1 MKNEKND
8 YKEKITL
15 VGFGWASIGFLQY
28 INTNKYDVHLI
39 SDNLSFLYTPLLAQN
54 VNKNRNLEIHAKS
67 MNKKFSIIQGKVNE
81 VDFKNKI
88 IKCDHFQDNFEHLIF
103 SHGASVNTFNIPG
116 VEKYTYFLKTAKDLE
131 VLKEEIKKLKDGS
144 HIVVIGCGLTGSELI
159 GTLND
164 MNKFKITAI
173 DALPR
178 PLMMFDES
186 LSNKALSLW
195 KKQNVSAYFNSLV
208 TKIEEKSLLLKS
220 NNKINF
226 DLAIWCGGIK
236 ENSLT
241 LHVNKSL
248 NRSNNKGIQ
257 VNEYLEID
265 DNSKIYALGDCAL
278 TGNPPTA
285 QVAYQQG
292 IYLAKKMNSG
302 KNDKFVFENR
312 GQIGYIGNY
321 QSVFQNNQISGGG
334 KMMYVVNN
342 LIHLYNFGKIYL
354 RSKI

>member
-1 MKNEKND
+1 MKNEKKD

-15 VGFGWASIGFLQY
+15 VGFGWASIGFLHY
-28 INTNKYDVHLI
+28 IDTNKYDVHLI

-54 VNKNRNLEIHAKS
+54 VNNNRNLEIDAKS
-67 MNKKFSIIQGKVNE
+67 MNQKFSIIQGKVNN
-81 VDFKNKI
+81 VDFKKNT
-88 IKCDHFQDNFEHLIF
+88 IKYDDKEVEYEHLIF
-103 SHGASVNTFNIPG
+103 THGASVNTFNVPG
-116 VEKYTYFLKTAKDLE
+116 VKEYTYFLKTSHDVG
-131 VLKEEIKKLKDGS
+131 VLREKIKELKDGS

-164 MNKFKITAI
+164 MNKFKISAI
-173 DALPR
+173 DALPK
-178 PLMMFDES
+178 PLMMFNES
-186 LSNKALSLW
+186 LSSKALSLW
-195 KKQNVSAYFNSLV
+195 KNQKVATYFNSLV
-208 TKIEEKSLLLKS
+208 TKIEEKSILLLS

-236 ENSLT
+236 GNSLT

-248 NRSNNKGIQ
+248 NKSNNGGIQ

-265 DNSKIYALGDCAL
+265 DNSKIYAAGDCAL

-292 IYLAKKMNSG
+292 IYLAKTFNSG
-302 KNDKFVFENR
+302 KNGKFVFENA

-321 QSVFQNNQISGGG
+321 ESVFQNQYIYGGG
-334 KMMYVVNN
+334 KIMYFMNN
-342 LIHLYNFGKIYL
+342 CIHLYNFGKIYL
-354 RSKI
+354 RSKL

>member
-28 INTNKYDVHLI
+28 IDTNKYDVHLI

-54 VNKNRNLEIHAKS
+54 VNNNRNLEIHAKS
-67 MNKKFSIIQGKVNE
+67 MNQKFSIIQGKVND
-81 VDFKNKI
+81 VDFKNNI
-88 IKCDHFQDNFEHLIF
+88 IKCDHFEDNFEHLIF

-116 VEKYTYFLKTAKDLE
+116 VEEYTYFLKTAQDLE
-131 VLKEEIKKLKDGS
+131 ILKEKIKNLKEGS

-164 MNKFKITAI
+164 MNKFTLSAI

-178 PLMMFDES
+178 PLMMFNES

-195 KKQNVSAYFNSLV
+195 KNQKVVTYFNSLV
-208 TKIEEKSLLLKS
+208 TNIDENSLLLQS

-236 ENSLT
+236 ANSLT
-241 LHVNKSL
+241 LHVNKSI
-248 NRSNNKGIQ
+248 NKSNNKGIQ

-265 DNSKIYALGDCAL
+265 ENSKIYALGDCAL

-302 KNDKFVFENR
+302 KNEKFVFKNR
-312 GQIGYIGNY
+312 GQIGYIGNNE
-321 QSVFQNNQISGGG
+321 SVFQNQYIYGGG
-334 KMMYVVNN
+334 KIMYFMNN
-342 LIHLYNFGKIYL
+342 CIHLYNFGKIYV
-354 RSKI
+354 RSKL

>member
-1 MKNEKND
+1 MKD
-8 YKEKITL
+8 KEKITL
-15 VGFGWASIGFLQY
+15 VGFGWGSIGFLQY

-54 VNKNRNLEIHAKS
+54 INNNRNLEIHAKK
-67 MNKKFSIIQGKVNE
+67 MNKKFTCVQDKVNT
-81 VDFKNKI
+81 VDFKNNI
-88 IKCDHFQDNFEHLIF
+88 LKCDHSEAKFDHLIF
-103 SHGASVNTFNIPG
+103 AHGSSVNTFNIPG
-116 VEKYTYFLKTAKDLE
+116 VEENTYFLKTTNHLE
-131 VLKEEIKKLKDGS
+131 VLKEKINELKDGS

-164 MNKFKITAI
+164 IGKFNITAI

-178 PLMMFDES
+178 PLMMFNES

-195 KKQNVSAYFNSLV
+195 KKQNVIPYFNSLV
-208 TKIEEKSLLLKS
+208 TKIDQKSLILKP

-236 ENSLT
+236 ANDLT

-248 NRSNNKGIQ
+248 NDTNNKGIQ
-257 VNEYLEID
+257 VNKYLEID
-265 DNSKIYALGDCAL
+265 NMNNIYALGDCAL

-292 IYLAKKMNSG
+292 IYLAKKMNTG
-302 KNDKFVFENR
+302 KKEEFVFKNR
-312 GQIGYIGNY
+312 GQIGYIGNHE
-321 QSVFQNNQISGGG
+321 SVFQNDYISGGG
-334 KMMYVVNN
+334 KVMYILNN
-342 LIHLYNFGKIYL
+342 FIHLYNFGKIYI
-354 RSKI
+354 RSK